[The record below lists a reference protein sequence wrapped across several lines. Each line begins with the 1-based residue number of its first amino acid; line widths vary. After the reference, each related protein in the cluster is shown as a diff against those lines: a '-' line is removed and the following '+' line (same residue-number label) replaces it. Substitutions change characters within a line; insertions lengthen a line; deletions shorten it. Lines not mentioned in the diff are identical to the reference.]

1 MNIVT
6 VLLTAVCA
14 LSFGFAGP
22 SEAKQVTASSPPSD
36 IRKVIDYVDGL
47 PSPNA
52 EQLVMKAK
60 AFYWLKDYSSAIV
73 TISKSIALKPDPE
86 SYLSRA
92 LYTKHLKRYEEALK
106 DCNKS
111 EELGY
116 RGSDL
121 YALRGLIQLN
131 LEDFAAALRDAERA
145 VKTSDSSALGFYVK
159 GAAES
164 QLGLNENAISSLDKS
179 IDLDPTDPV
188 VYELRGLVF
197 KKLGRTNEANADLQ
211 KAKSMGRQ

>member
-1 MNIVT
+1 MEPTISQADSWSEETPKKLGSEPEKVQEPVVSYIVSLMEIRMKIVA
-6 VLLTAVCA
+6 VLLTGVCA
-14 LSFGFAGP
+14 LNFGFAGP

-36 IRKVIDYVDGL
+36 IRKVIDYVDSL
-47 PSPNA
+47 PSLNA

-73 TISKSIALKPDPE
+73 AISKSIALKPDPE

-92 LYTKHLKRYEEALK
+92 LYAAGLKKYEEALK
-106 DCNKS
+106 DCDKS

-131 LEDFAAALRDAERA
+131 LEDFA
-145 VKTSDSSALGFYVK
+145 
-159 GAAES
+159 
-164 QLGLNENAISSLDKS
+164 GL
-179 IDLDPTDPV
+179 
-188 VYELRGLVF
+188 
-197 KKLGRTNEANADLQ
+197 
-211 KAKSMGRQ
+211 

>member
-1 MNIVT
+1 MKIVA
-6 VLLTAVCA
+6 VLLTGVCA
-14 LSFGFAGP
+14 LNFGFAGP

-36 IRKVIDYVDGL
+36 IRKVIDYVDSL
-47 PSPNA
+47 PSLNA

-73 TISKSIALKPDPE
+73 AISKSIALKPDPE

-92 LYTKHLKRYEEALK
+92 LYAAGLKKYEEALK
-106 DCNKS
+106 DCDKS

-131 LEDFAAALRDAERA
+131 LEDFA
-145 VKTSDSSALGFYVK
+145 
-159 GAAES
+159 
-164 QLGLNENAISSLDKS
+164 GL
-179 IDLDPTDPV
+179 
-188 VYELRGLVF
+188 
-197 KKLGRTNEANADLQ
+197 
-211 KAKSMGRQ
+211 